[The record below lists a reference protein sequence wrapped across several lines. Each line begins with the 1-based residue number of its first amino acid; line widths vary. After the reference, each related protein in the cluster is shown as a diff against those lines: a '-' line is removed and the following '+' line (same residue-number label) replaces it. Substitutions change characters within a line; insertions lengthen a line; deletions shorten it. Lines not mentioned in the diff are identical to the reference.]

1 MNFSMIIEKIYR
13 YSDKVV
19 IGARMI
25 HLIEN
30 NRNSVWSEV
39 CTVIGRYKLDQ
50 ISFYIKEF
58 TSNSSSILILGC
70 PTDIQKNINKTFKN
84 VEFLDF
90 SNSDG
95 LKKSLKNK
103 DQYQLILIP
112 FLGIM
117 SVIDHE
123 EQENI
128 LKILRDYIIPSGKL
142 VFDVDI
148 PDMQVM
154 LCDPAT
160 TFFEHQIHN
169 DQKSGSIII
178 NTQRDYDEY
187 TQTINLNIFVE
198 FLDPSGA
205 VDRKIM
211 NQIFSRYTFRWEMY
225 NLLLLCGYKSIDLY
239 GDYEGNYFSENSHSM
254 IWVSSF

>member
-1 MNFSMIIEKIYR
+1 MTCQEIYLNTNIERMASLFSGR
-13 YSDKVV
+13 CCWN
-19 IGARMI
+19 
-25 HLIEN
+25 EN
-30 NRNSVWSEV
+30 DIANNKKMLKFETHDALNSVQKTMLKFDPV
-39 CTVIGRYKLDQ
+39 MHLKV
-50 ISFYIKEF
+50 
-58 TSNSSSILILGC
+58 
-70 PTDIQKNINKTFKN
+70 QKNINKTFKN

-160 TFFEHQIHN
+160 TFFEHQIYN